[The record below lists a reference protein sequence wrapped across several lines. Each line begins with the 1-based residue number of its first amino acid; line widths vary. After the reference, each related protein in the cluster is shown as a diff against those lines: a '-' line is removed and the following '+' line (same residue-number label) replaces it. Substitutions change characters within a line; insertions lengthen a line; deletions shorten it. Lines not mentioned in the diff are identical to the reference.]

1 MRGAGSVGPPRG
13 FFGQLGLWLVRLRW
27 VVILAWSAAAVCA
40 YLYLPPL
47 DDRLTGRLSDL
58 VPEDPG
64 NLASRPAAFSQP
76 SE

>member
-1 MRGAGSVGPPRG
+1 M
-13 FFGQLGLWLVRLRW
+13 
-27 VVILAWSAAAVCA
+27 VILAWSAAAVCA

-47 DDRLTGRLSDL
+47 DDSLTGRLSDL